1 MCCLA
6 RLSNVIKQYYLFV
19 LLSFLSCVDVL
30 AQVTAADCPNAVNI
44 CQNASFAID
53 PNGPGAISE
62 LQSGT
67 FSNPSSNPGSSNS
80 GCLLAGEL
88 NPTWMIINVAS
99 TGLLQFSFGADGGF
113 GCLDWIMWPYTANTC
128 TQILQNQIA
137 PVRCNWNGMC
147 ESFTGIA
154 SPLPPGGAASNFEPP
169 LNVVAGEQYLV
180 CLSNYSSQ
188 TTNVPMNF
196 FGTANISCN
205 TVITV
210 AVNSETIC
218 PGESVTLTATASGA
232 DSYLW
237 SPGGETTSSITV
249 SPSATTTYTCAVTG
263 PGSNGGTSV
272 GSGSG
277 SVTVLPLS
285 DSQCSCT
292 TTASNSGPVCEG
304 EAFSITTS
312 AVPGGSYSWELSGT
326 NIGNGQTIA
335 GLSENASTLTY
346 DVTATDQF
354 GHVCTSSTA
363 VTIYALPNVDAGMD
377 TSICLGNSVLLNGTG
392 ANSYVWDNGVQNN
405 IAFQPTIDN
414 LYTVIGTDQNG
425 CQNTDSVTVTIL
437 FAQNPS
443 ITPSETLGCKPMSVT
458 FTNND
463 NSATNCQWT
472 LGNGEVF
479 SGCNGAT
486 ALYEDIGCFS
496 VSIYQVDGQGC
507 DTAVTFPN
515 LVCVE
520 ESIAEFHLSPGIIG
534 ASNSTVS
541 FFNDSENAENVYWD
555 FGDGQNSIELEPVH
569 TYSTALQTGFVATL
583 VTYSPA
589 GCTDTAQNVVNY
601 EEQTLFYIP
610 NTFTPDD
617 DEFNQEFL
625 PVFTSGFDPYNYH
638 LSIYNRWGEIVFE
651 SFDHTIGW
659 NGAYG
664 NDLGIVQSGVYTW
677 TIQYK
682 PKVNDEKLTVN
693 GFVQVLR

>member
-1 MCCLA
+1 MIKGCLFFG
-6 RLSNVIKQYYLFV
+6 LF
-19 LLSFLSCVDVL
+19 LLSFIQNVFT
-30 AQVTAADCPNAVNI
+30 QVTAADCPNAVNI
-44 CQNASFAID
+44 CQNASFSID

-67 FSNPSSNPGSSNS
+67 FSNPSSNPASSNS

-99 TGLLQFSFGADGGF
+99 TGMLQFSFGADGGF

-154 SPLPPGGAASNFEPP
+154 SPLPPGGAVSNFEPP
-169 LNVVAGEQYLV
+169 LSVVAGEQYLV

-210 AVNSETIC
+210 SVNSETIC
-218 PGESVTLTATASGA
+218 PGQSVTLTANATGA

-249 SPSATTTYTCAVTG
+249 SPSSTTTYTCAVTG
-263 PGSNGGTSV
+263 PGTNGGTSV
-272 GSGSG
+272 GSGTG
-277 SVTVLPLS
+277 TVTVLPS
-285 DSQCSCT
+285 SNNQCSCT

-304 EAFSITTS
+304 EPFSITTS
-312 AVPGGSYSWELSGT
+312 AVPGGSYTWEL
-326 NIGNGQTIA
+326 NGSNVGSTQSVSDLT
-335 GLSENASTLTY
+335 ENANNYTY
-346 DVTATDQF
+346 NVTAVDQL
-354 GHVCTSSTA
+354 GHVCTSSTT
-363 VTIYALPNVDAGMD
+363 VTVYPLPMVDAGLD
-377 TSICLGNSVLLNGTG
+377 TAVCLGNSLALAGNG
-392 ANSYVWDNGVQNN
+392 ANSYAWNNGIQNN
-405 IAFQPTIDN
+405 VLFQPNFDAM
-414 LYTVIGTDQNG
+414 YTVIGTDLNG
-425 CQNTDSVTVTIL
+425 CQNTDSISVAIL
-437 FAQNPS
+437 FAQNPT
-443 ITPSETLGCKPMSVT
+443 ITPSEVLGCKPMAVT
-458 FTNND
+458 FVNND
-463 NSATNCQWT
+463 NTATNCQWSF
-472 LGNGEVF
+472 GNGEVF
-479 SGCNGAT
+479 SGCSGAT
-486 ALYEDIGCFS
+486 TVYEEIGCYG
-496 VSIYQVDGQGC
+496 VSIYQVDNQGC
-507 DTAVTFPN
+507 DTTVSFPN

-520 ESIAEFHLSPGIIG
+520 ESIAAFHLSPGIIG

-541 FFNDSENAENVYWD
+541 FFNDSENAESVFWE
-555 FGDGQNSIELEPVH
+555 FGDGQTSVANEPSH
-569 TYSTALQTGFVATL
+569 TYSTALQTGFVVTL

-589 GCTDTAQNVVNY
+589 GCSDTAQNAISY
-601 EEQTLFYIP
+601 EEQTLFYVP

-617 DEFNQEFL
+617 DEFNQAFL
-625 PVFTSGFDPYNYH
+625 PIFTSGFDPYNFH
-638 LSIYNRWGEIVFE
+638 LSIYNRWGELLFE

-659 NGAYG
+659 NGTYG
-664 NDLGIVQSGVYTW
+664 NAMGIVPAGVYTW

-682 PKVNDEKLTVN
+682 PKVNDEKLTIN